1 MNFLSHYYF
10 ERFAPYPE
18 RVLGVLLPDFL
29 KNVNK
34 KYNFQPQRFEEAL
47 YSSSGTTYILEGW
60 YRHLEVDKL
69 FHSSPF
75 FVQHCHVLRKQ
86 LEPILVGLPIRAS
99 FMAHI
104 AVELLLDHLLIH
116 EGLINPIRLYEQ
128 LEAVNTGTIQR
139 ALTVLEGV
147 DIPIFMQFYDRFL
160 ASRYVLEYA
169 AMESVAYALF
179 QICKR
184 VWSFE
189 FSDVQRENLAAELQR
204 YVDTHKADFIAVFPY
219 IQTRLS

>member
-10 ERFAPYPE
+10 ERFTPHSE
-18 RVLGVLLPDFL
+18 RVLGGLLPDFL

-34 KYNFQPQRFEEAL
+34 QYNFQPQRFEEAF
-47 YSSSGTTYILEGW
+47 YASPGTTYILEGW

-75 FVQHCHVLRKQ
+75 FLQHCHVLRKI
-86 LEPILVGLPIRAS
+86 LDPILADLPIRAS

-104 AVELLLDHLLIH
+104 AIELLLDHLLIH
-116 EGLINPIRLYEQ
+116 EGLLNPIRFYEH
-128 LEAVNTGTIQR
+128 LDAVSPATVKR
-139 ALTVLEGV
+139 ALGILEEV
-147 DIPIFMQFYDRFL
+147 DIPAFMQFYDRFL
-160 ASRYVLEYA
+160 SSRYVLEYA

-184 VWSFE
+184 VWKFE
-189 FSDVQRENLAAELQR
+189 FTDLHRQQLAIALQL
-204 YVDTHKADFIAVFPY
+204 YVDENRQEFLAIYPY
-219 IQTRLS
+219 IQSSLS